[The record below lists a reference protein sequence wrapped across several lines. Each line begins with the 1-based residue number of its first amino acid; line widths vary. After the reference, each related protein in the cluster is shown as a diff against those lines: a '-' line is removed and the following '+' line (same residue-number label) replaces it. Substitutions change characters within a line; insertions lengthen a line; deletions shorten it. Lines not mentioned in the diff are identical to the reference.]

1 MGDLLVS
8 LPVATSKRERQKA
21 ARREKMARRE
31 REMRRRRT
39 LRRGVII
46 AVIGAVVITTAALLF
61 SGGSTPTT
69 TTTSSTSTVP
79 PTTTT
84 TISPAVKAAQTAAN
98 AKAVS
103 AGCPASPT
111 TRVNTLKW
119 SKEPA
124 ISITK
129 TQPLYAHVTTTVGDF
144 VIQLLP
150 AKALHTVNSFVFLA
164 DHKYFNCVI
173 FHRIIKDFVI
183 QGGDPTGTG
192 SGGPGY
198 SLPDELPAAASPQY
212 PLYSVAM
219 ASAGANTG
227 GSQFFIVTGTS
238 GESLPASYSL
248 FGQVVS
254 GQATIKAIN
263 AFGAP
268 ATDQAGTPTVIQRML
283 TVTISSTP

>member
-1 MGDLLVS
+1 
-8 LPVATSKRERQKA
+8 
-21 ARREKMARRE
+21 MARRE
-31 REMRRRRT
+31 REQRRRRVV
-39 LRRGVII
+39 RRGVII
-46 AVIGAVVITTAALLF
+46 TVIGAAVIATAALLF

-84 TISPAVKAAQTAAN
+84 TISPAVKAAQTTAN
-98 AKAVS
+98 AKALA
-103 AGCPASPT
+103 AGCPALPS

-124 ISITK
+124 ITITK
-129 TQPLYAHVTTTVGDF
+129 TQPLYAHVTTTAGDF

-150 AKALHTVNSFVFLA
+150 AKALHTVNNFVFLA
-164 DHKYFNCVI
+164 DHKFYNCVI
-173 FHRIIKDFVI
+173 FHRVVKDFVI

-198 SLPDELPAAASPQY
+198 TIPDELPAAATPQY

-219 ASAGANTG
+219 ANSSAPNTG

-254 GQATIKAIN
+254 GQSVLKLIN
-263 AFGAP
+263 SEGAP
-268 ATDQAGTPTVIQRML
+268 LSSPTGTPTVIQRML
-283 TVTISSTP
+283 TVTISSAP

>member
-1 MGDLLVS
+1 
-8 LPVATSKRERQKA
+8 VATSKRERQKA

-39 LRRGVII
+39 VRRGVII

-69 TTTSSTSTVP
+69 TTTTSPTSTVP

-84 TISPAVKAAQTAAN
+84 TLSPALAAAQTAAN

-103 AGCPASPT
+103 AGCPASPA

-124 ISITK
+124 IAITK

-144 VIQLLP
+144 VIHLLP

-164 DHKYFNCVI
+164 DHKFFNCVI
-173 FHRIIKDFVI
+173 FQRVIKGFVI

-198 SLPDELPAAASPQY
+198 TLPDELPAPASPQY

-219 ASAGANTG
+219 ANAGANTG

-238 GESLPASYSL
+238 GESLSASYSL

-254 GQATIKAIN
+254 GQATIRAIN
-263 AFGAP
+263 AYGSP
-268 ATDQAGTPTVIQRML
+268 VTDQAGTPTVIQRML